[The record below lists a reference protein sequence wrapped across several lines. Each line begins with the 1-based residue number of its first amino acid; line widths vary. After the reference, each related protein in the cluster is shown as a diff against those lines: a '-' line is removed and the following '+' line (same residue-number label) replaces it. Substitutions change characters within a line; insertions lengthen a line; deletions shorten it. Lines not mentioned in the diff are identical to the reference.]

1 MIAADLA
8 LKFVITATEEQSPPD
23 AVSSEKF
30 RYKDF
35 EGGELLK
42 QDIEPNYTVSY
53 IVPLQFLAAW
63 QILNNYPGMFSFI
76 FRWGATAVTLN
87 HYRENESNMNL
98 ALFLA
103 LLSIP
108 IYSI

>member
-1 MIAADLA
+1 MITTT
-8 LKFVITATEEQSPPD
+8 VEQSPPD
-23 AVSSEKF
+23 ADSSEKF

-35 EGGELLK
+35 DGGELLK

-76 FRWGATAVTLN
+76 FRWGRYGSYLKSLS
-87 HYRENESNMNL
+87 RE
-98 ALFLA
+98 
-103 LLSIP
+103 
-108 IYSI
+108 